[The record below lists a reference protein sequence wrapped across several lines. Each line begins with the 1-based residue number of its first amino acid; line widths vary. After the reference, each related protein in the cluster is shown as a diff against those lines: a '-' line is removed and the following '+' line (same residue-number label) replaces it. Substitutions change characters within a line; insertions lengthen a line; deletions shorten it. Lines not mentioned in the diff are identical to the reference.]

1 MMPADTE
8 KNFFIWFI
16 LDEKPEMDLKEVT
29 WLAGRVKL
37 SFFFSTPLSLWTLFK
52 FFVASKN
59 YRAFT

>member
-37 SFFFSTPLSLWTLFK
+37 SFFFNSSFTIFFFK